1 MARRPGSIPAVP
13 PQTTGE
19 MYSFLQAVRQS
30 LVAAETNLASTRAD
44 IDASIA
50 AAEETTAGVG
60 TDLTA
65 LEARVTAAEA
75 DIATLQSDLNAAEA
89 AIAERAD
96 KDQEW
101 DFPIF
106 IEYPTAKTYRF
117 FIKTSKTR
125 TITEITVRTGA
136 GTCTVDVQIDG
147 ISTNTGPIAASTT
160 ESSESPTSSNSFA
173 ENTDLS
179 VVITSPSSVSD
190 LSINI
195 KGVEVLL

>member
-30 LVAAETNLASTRAD
+30 LVAAEASLEAARTD
-44 IDASIA
+44 LDTSIA
-50 AAEETTAGVG
+50 DAVAETGSVG
-60 TDLTA
+60 TDLAA
-65 LEARVTAAEA
+65 LEARVTTAEN
-75 DIATLQSDLNAAEA
+75 DINTLQADLDAAEA
-89 AIAERAD
+89 AIALLAD
-96 KDQEW
+96 KDQLW
-101 DFPIF
+101 DFPIY

-117 FIKTSKTR
+117 GIKFSKAR

-147 ISTNTGPIAASTT
+147 VSTNTGTIAASTT
-160 ESSESPTSSNSFA
+160 EASESPTSANVI
-173 ENTDLS
+173 NTGNDIT
-179 VVITSPSSVSD
+179 VVITSPSSVTD

-195 KGVEVLL
+195 KGTEVLL